1 MRIYRIERKRLAL
14 VSDWLAH
21 FQDPLKHRKGGRQ
34 DFLNKTTHGHQ
45 GDATKARSA

>member
-21 FQDPLKHRKGGRQ
+21 FQDPVKLHVGGKQNVR
-34 DFLNKTTHGHQ
+34 DTKTAEGQ
-45 GDATKARSA
+45 GEAAKARRA

>member
-21 FQDPLKHRKGGRQ
+21 FQVPARHRAGGKQDGRNSETQRRQ
-34 DFLNKTTHGHQ
+34 GE
-45 GDATKARSA
+45 AA